1 VEYKPYGIQLN
12 LVRPTV
18 DNDGNITADIQAV
31 VSRLDWTNAV
41 TVNGFNMPGL
51 ITRQANTMVN
61 IPTGMTMA
69 IGGLLNSEDNKSV
82 TKVPLLGNI
91 PILGEL
97 FKYHNDSNQK
107 SEIMILITPR
117 VVNEQTKVAMSQ
129 KMKKAFND
137 SRREVQKMEPV
148 DVNGTIPPSEEEL
161 KAKKTTEAAEMA
173 KDLLKKPSFAE
184 RYAAL
189 RKEMQ
194 GAKPAK
200 EASLDNILP
209 PDQVQK

>member
-1 VEYKPYGIQLN
+1 MPSREIFSITVVDSIENGT
-12 LVRPTV
+12 VTAFPTSAAE
-18 DNDGNITADIQAV
+18 DEII
-31 VSRLDWTNAV
+31 SL
-41 TVNGFNMPGL
+41 TVNPAEGYVL
-51 ITRQANTMVN
+51 DTLTYTV
-61 IPTGMTMA
+61 
-69 IGGLLNSEDNKSV
+69 
-82 TKVPLLGNI
+82 
-91 PILGEL
+91 GE
-97 FKYHNDSNQK
+97 S
-107 SEIMILITPR
+107 
-117 VVNEQTKVAMSQ
+117 
-129 KMKKAFND
+129 
-137 SRREVQKMEPV
+137 EPV
-148 DVNGTIPPSEEEL
+148 DVNETIPPSEEEL